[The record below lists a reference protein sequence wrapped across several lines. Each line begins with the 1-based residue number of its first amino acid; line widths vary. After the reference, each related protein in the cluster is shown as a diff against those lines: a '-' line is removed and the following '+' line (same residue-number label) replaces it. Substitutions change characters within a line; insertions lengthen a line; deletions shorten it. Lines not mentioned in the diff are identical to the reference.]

1 MPNFSYNNVKL
12 IGGGEEL
19 SEVFVN
25 TNETF
30 YYCNQFV
37 KYIHF
42 PPVPRVQGSN
52 IWMTEE
58 QTELTRVFGWT
69 CCALLILYLV
79 MVLGRLIFTSVLSII
94 KGTYEPSGIDQCK
107 DFSSGIGVETF
118 AYIPQLEAPSLG
130 FPLLVCNID
139 HIDIEL
145 IGWKDPNRTDAIEQH
160 RYDSRNMIFDVPHES
175 LHRPRFGALEH
186 GDESKKHSPIF
197 SIVKHYP
204 PSWAKNMKK
213 RKRRRNRM
221 MPYDKREAPI

>member
-1 MPNFSYNNVKL
+1 MPNASYNNVQL
-12 IGGGEEL
+12 IGGGEKL

-25 TNETF
+25 TNDTF
-30 YYCNQFV
+30 YYCNQFIR
-37 KYIHF
+37 YIHF

-69 CCALLILYLV
+69 CFALLILYLV
-79 MVLGRLIFTSVLSII
+79 MVLGQLIFKSVLSIV

-118 AYIPQLEAPSLG
+118 AYIPQLEAPGLG

-145 IGWKDPNRTDAIEQH
+145 IGWKDINRTDAIEQH
-160 RYDSRNMIFDVPHES
+160 KYDSRNMIFDVPHES

-186 GDESKKHSPIF
+186 GDEEGKKHRPIF

-221 MPYDKREAPI
+221 MPYDKREAI

>member
-1 MPNFSYNNVKL
+1 VPNASYNNVQL
-12 IGGGEEL
+12 IGGGEKL

-25 TNETF
+25 TNDTF
-30 YYCNQFV
+30 YYCNQFIR
-37 KYIHF
+37 YIHF

-69 CCALLILYLV
+69 CFALLILYLV
-79 MVLGRLIFTSVLSII
+79 MVLGQLIFKSVLSIV

-118 AYIPQLEAPSLG
+118 AYIPQLEAPGLG

-145 IGWKDPNRTDAIEQH
+145 IGWKDINRTDAIEQH
-160 RYDSRNMIFDVPHES
+160 KYDSRNMIFDVPHES

-186 GDESKKHSPIF
+186 GDEEGKKHRPIF

-221 MPYDKREAPI
+221 MPYDKREAI

>member
-1 MPNFSYNNVKL
+1 MPNASYNNVQL
-12 IGGGEEL
+12 IGGGEKL

-25 TNETF
+25 TNDTF

-69 CCALLILYLV
+69 CFALLILYLV
-79 MVLGRLIFTSVLSII
+79 IVLGQLIFTSVLSIV

-118 AYIPQLEAPSLG
+118 AYIPQLEAPCLG

-145 IGWKDPNRTDAIEQH
+145 IGWKDINRTDAIEQH
-160 RYDSRNMIFDVPHES
+160 KYDSRNMIFDVPHES

-186 GDESKKHSPIF
+186 GDEGGKKHRPIF

-204 PSWAKNMKK
+204 PFWAKNMKK

-221 MPYDKREAPI
+221 MPYDKREAI